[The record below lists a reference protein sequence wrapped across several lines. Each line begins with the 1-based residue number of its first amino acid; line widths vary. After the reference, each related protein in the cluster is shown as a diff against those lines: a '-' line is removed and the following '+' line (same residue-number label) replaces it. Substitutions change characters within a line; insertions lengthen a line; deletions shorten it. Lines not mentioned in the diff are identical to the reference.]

1 MVQFDLL
8 RIFTAL
14 EHFERALYFWY
25 FNDKWPGEV
34 AVFPSIAKFPNNEKA
49 DYGFRRQWRGII
61 QKASA
66 SMAELPR
73 FGENQETFYYQV
85 MPPDGSSG
93 VIMLATFYGS
103 ATVTCGF
110 VVRQPGVPE
119 RYYSYTNLL
128 DR

>member
-61 QKASA
+61 QKAPA